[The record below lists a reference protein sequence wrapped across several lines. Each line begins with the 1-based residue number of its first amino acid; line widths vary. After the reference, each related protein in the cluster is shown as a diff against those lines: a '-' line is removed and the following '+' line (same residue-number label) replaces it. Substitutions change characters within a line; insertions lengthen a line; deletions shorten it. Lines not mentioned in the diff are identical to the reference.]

1 MRAGVPDPHKRL
13 GKRTFL
19 HPTTLV
25 LGDFEQRVDGYYGA
39 PQSLYSDQF
48 TWRDGVD
55 GAIGYKMEVMPTHP
69 GLMTSLIGGYG
80 SLARTQAER
89 LPHYAAAIAMMR
101 DGFHDES
108 EGGAVE
114 LSKYGDAVLDYVL
127 NDYVLEGLRHSHLMM
142 SEMLFAAGAQSVRA
156 GHGDMPFMSSWK
168 QVKELIPTLKYAP
181 GMAGCGSAHVMGGCT
196 MGADE
201 TRCLTDSEGRYRA
214 RSIVPCGYGCAP
226 DGPTQECLDLL
237 GRHGQRPAH
246 IHFFISAP
254 GHRHLTT
261 QINLAGEQ
269 YLWDDFAYATRD
281 GLVGDIK
288 FVEDA
293 AAARDRGLQGSR
305 FAELQFDFQ
314 LQKAPAAQAE
324 QRSKRPRA
332 LQGA

>member
-1 MRAGVPDPHKRL
+1 MTVKVSHTAEVQKLFNEAAGLNNDQGSPRVKQIMLRLINDAAKLIEDLEISDDEFWHAVDYLNRL
-13 GKRTFL
+13 GGRNEAGLLVPGLGLEHFLDLLQDAKDAQAGLTGGTPRTIEGPL
-19 HPTTLV
+19 YV
-25 LGDFEQRVDGYYGA
+25 AGA
-39 PQSLYSDQF
+39 PVCEGEARMDDGSELDKATVMF
-48 TWRDGVD
+48 LEGVVRD
-55 GAIGYKMEVMPTHP
+55 T
-69 GLMTSLIGGYG
+69 
-80 SLARTQAER
+80 
-89 LPHYAAAIAMMR
+89 
-101 DGFHDES
+101 
-108 EGGAVE
+108 EGRPVAGAVVDLWHANTQGNYSFFDKSQSE
-114 LSKYGDAVLDYVL
+114 Y
-127 NDYVLEGLRHSHLMM
+127 NLRRRI
-142 SEMLFAAGAQSVRA
+142 V
-156 GHGDMPFMSSWK
+156 
-168 QVKELIPTLKYAP
+168 
-181 GMAGCGSAHVMGGCT
+181 
-196 MGADE
+196 
-201 TRCLTDSEGRYRA
+201 TDSQGRYRA
-214 RSIVPCGYGCAP
+214 RSIVPSGYGCSP

-269 YLWDDFAYATRD
+269 YLWDDFAYATRE

-293 AAARDRGLQGSR
+293 AAARDCGVQGSR